1 MESQQLSQPDYPKI
15 QKGNSFTCRF
25 RSFKITGGYYIGHFV
40 NDEILVS
47 AVIGK
52 TTDLS
57 ISAIFKLKEHLFE
70 LTYRGMNDST
80 TSGNSYPNWSV
91 KKLDQVR

>member
-1 MESQQLSQPDYPKI
+1 MESQQLSQPDHSRI
-15 QKGNSFTCRF
+15 ELGNSFNCRF
-25 RSFKITGGYYIGHFV
+25 RSFKLLRGYFIGHFV
-40 NDEILVS
+40 NDEILIS

-57 ISAIFKLKEHLFE
+57 ISAIFKLKENLFE
-70 LTYRGMNDST
+70 LTYRGVNVST
-80 TSGNSYPNWSV
+80 TSGNSYTNWSV

>member
-1 MESQQLSQPDYPKI
+1 MSQQDYSRI
-15 QKGNSFTCRF
+15 QIGNSFTCRF
-25 RSFKITGGYYIGHFV
+25 RSFKITRGYYIGNFF
-40 NDEILVS
+40 NDEILIS

-57 ISAIFKLKEHLFE
+57 ISAIFKLKENLFE
-70 LTYRGMNDST
+70 LTYRGMNVST
-80 TSGNSYPNWSV
+80 TSGNSYPNWNV